1 MDSVGRIEC
10 RLSWKMVIQSRFF
23 KPKEC
28 GSGEMARGGG
38 VSVFTTQALGSEFG
52 TQQL

>member
-23 KPKEC
+23 KPKRMWEWRD
-28 GSGEMARGGG
+28 GSGGGG
-38 VSVFTTQALGSEFG
+38 KCIYYTSVRI
-52 TQQL
+52 